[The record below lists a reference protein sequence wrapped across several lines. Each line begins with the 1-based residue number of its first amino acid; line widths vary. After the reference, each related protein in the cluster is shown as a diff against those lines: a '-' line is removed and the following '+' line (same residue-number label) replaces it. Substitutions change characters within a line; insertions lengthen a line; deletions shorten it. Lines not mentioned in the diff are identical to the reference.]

1 MKKCSKCL
9 EYKTFDN
16 FYKRENRLCGYT
28 SRCKSCLRQY
38 KNVSL
43 TSNRSRRNHFKKTYN
58 ITIAQ
63 YDEML
68 LKQNDCCAI
77 CKRHKSEVTVKRK
90 NHLCVD
96 HNHSTGKIR
105 GLLCDKCNRGIGLL
119 CDDIDILKNA
129 IEYLLHD

>member
-1 MKKCSKCL
+1 
-9 EYKTFDN
+9 
-16 FYKRENRLCGYT
+16 
-28 SRCKSCLRQY
+28 
-38 KNVSL
+38 
-43 TSNRSRRNHFKKTYN
+43 
-58 ITIAQ
+58 
-63 YDEML
+63 ML

>member
-1 MKKCSKCL
+1 LQEKPL
-9 EYKTFDN
+9 EDFH
-16 FYKRENRLCGYT
+16 KRYNRPCGYK
-28 SRCKSCLRQY
+28 SRCIDCVK
-38 KNVSL
+38 KGKKPK
-43 TSNRSRRNHFKKTYN
+43 RSRDYMRKYDLKKSYN

-119 CDDIDILKNA
+119 CDSIDLLNNA
-129 IEYLLHD
+129 IKYLHD